1 MLKYFNSFQKS
12 AFRVETLQRY
22 NVNEERE
29 AFEYFQQHKKLLD
42 GVWNDWHDIIKQAKS
57 RGTTMQRVHLI
68 QFPITP
74 YISFEME
81 FYKKSMMY
89 WEEIFYLPFEDCT
102 VEVKSDFW
110 IFDDAVVLKMFYDK
124 DGCFLKFEEI
134 KDIVP
139 YLQIK
144 NYLLE
149 NKRNIEELF

>member
-1 MLKYFNSFQKS
+1 MLRYFNSFQKS

-22 NVNEERE
+22 NVEEEKE
-29 AFEYFQQHKKLLD
+29 AFEYFQQHKELPD
-42 GVWNDWHDIIKQAKS
+42 GVWKDWHDIIQQANL
-57 RGTTMQRVHLI
+57 RWATMQRVHLI

-81 FYKKSMMY
+81 FYKKNIRN
-89 WEEIFYLPFEDCT
+89 WEEIFYLPFENCS
-102 VEVKSDFW
+102 VEVDSDFW

-134 KDIVP
+134 KDVDA

>member
-89 WEEIFYLPFEDCT
+89 
-102 VEVKSDFW
+102 
-110 IFDDAVVLKMFYDK
+110 
-124 DGCFLKFEEI
+124 
-134 KDIVP
+134 
-139 YLQIK
+139 
-144 NYLLE
+144 
-149 NKRNIEELF
+149 

>member
-29 AFEYFQQHKKLLD
+29 AFEYFQQHKELPD
-42 GVWNDWHDIIKQAKS
+42 GVWKDWHDIIQQAKL
-57 RGTTMQRVHLI
+57 RWATMQRVHLI

-81 FYKKSMMY
+81 FYKKNIRN
-89 WEEIFYLPFEDCT
+89 WEEIFYLPFEDSS
-102 VEVKSDFW
+102 VEVDSDFW

-124 DGCFLKFEEI
+124 DGAFLGFEEM

>member
-29 AFEYFQQHKKLLD
+29 AFEYFQQHKELPD
-42 GVWNDWHDIIKQAKS
+42 GVWKDWHDIIQQAKS
-57 RGTTMQRVHLI
+57 RWATMQRVHLI

-81 FYKKSMMY
+81 FYKKNIRY
-89 WEEIFYLPFEDCT
+89 WEDVFYLPFEDCS
-102 VEVKSDFW
+102 VEVDSDFW

-124 DGCFLKFEEI
+124 DGSFLKFEEI
-134 KDIVP
+134 KDIDA

>member
-29 AFEYFQQHKKLLD
+29 AFEYFQQYKELPD
-42 GVWNDWHDIIKQAKS
+42 GVWKDWHDIIQQAKL
-57 RGTTMQRVHLI
+57 RWATMQRVHLI

-81 FYKKSMMY
+81 FYKKSMTY
-89 WEEIFYLPFEDCT
+89 WERIFYLSLEDCT
-102 VEVKSDFW
+102 VEINSDFW
-110 IFDDAVVLKMFYDK
+110 IFDDAVVLKMFYDE
-124 DGCFLKFEEI
+124 DGSFLGFEEM
-134 KDIVP
+134 KDIAP

-149 NKRNIEELF
+149 NKRKIEELF

>member
-29 AFEYFQQHKKLLD
+29 AFEYFQQYKELPD
-42 GVWNDWHDIIKQAKS
+42 GVWKDWHDIIQQAKL
-57 RGTTMQRVHLI
+57 RWATMQRVHLI

-81 FYKKSMMY
+81 FYKKSMTY
-89 WEEIFYLPFEDCT
+89 WERIFYLSLEDCT
-102 VEVKSDFW
+102 VEINSDFW
-110 IFDDAVVLKMFYDK
+110 IFDDAVVLKMFYDE
-124 DGCFLKFEEI
+124 DGSFLGFEEM
-134 KDIVP
+134 KDIAP

-149 NKRNIEELF
+149 NKKNIEELF